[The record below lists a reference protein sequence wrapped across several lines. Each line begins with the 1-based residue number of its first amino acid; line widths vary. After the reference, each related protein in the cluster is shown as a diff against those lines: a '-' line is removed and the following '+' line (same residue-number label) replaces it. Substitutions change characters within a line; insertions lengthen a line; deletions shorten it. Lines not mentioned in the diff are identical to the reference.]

1 MPAILPKFARRVQT
15 YVPRRDCRL
24 ENVGFD
30 MIDIS
35 KSYQCSPLLWR
46 DLTESDFLGK
56 LRADVLETVLPEA
69 ERIDREDVY
78 PVSII
83 KALALHGYT
92 SLTLPKVWGGQS
104 ASYAKCAAVFE
115 EASYG
120 SAAVGISLI
129 TILQAQTLINQFG
142 ADSFKAAVLPEF
154 AQGLI
159 TAYALTEANHG
170 SDIRSLDTKA
180 RPGAGGWILNGKKSF
195 ITSGSAA
202 EAFIV
207 LAETE
212 AGGVSTFFVRR
223 SMPGVSTVNGPT
235 SGTFGLRNGPHV
247 DLLLDDVVLPQ
258 DHLIGVEGKGVR
270 QAVTTLDFSRTMA
283 GAISLGIARAAFDQ
297 ALAYAAQREAFDQK
311 VLGFQGIQ
319 WYFADLITQID
330 AARLLIYETCSAL
343 DAHRDI
349 ARYASEAKLAAS
361 QVATRAAECAIQICG
376 AYGVTEHAPFG
387 RYLRD
392 AKAYEIAGG
401 SSEILKNT
409 IGKHLQRFASQ
420 HLLGTSS

>member
-1 MPAILPKFARRVQT
+1 
-15 YVPRRDCRL
+15 
-24 ENVGFD
+24 
-30 MIDIS
+30 MIDIA
-35 KSYQCSPLLWR
+35 KSYECSPALWR
-46 DLTESDFLGK
+46 DRVDPAFLRE
-56 LRADVLETVLPEA
+56 LRRVVADTVLPEA
-69 ERIDREDVY
+69 EAIDRQDVY
-78 PVSII
+78 PVQII
-83 KALALHGYT
+83 KAMARRGYT
-92 SLTLPKVWGGQS
+92 SLTLPRQWGGG
-104 ASYAKCAAVFE
+104 ATSYGHCAAVFE

-142 ADSFKAAVLPEF
+142 AESLKAAVLPEF

-180 RPGAGGWILNGKKSF
+180 RRGAGGWTLDGRKSF

-202 EAFIV
+202 EAYIV
-207 LAETE
+207 LAETDH
-212 AGGVSTFFVRR
+212 GVSTFFVRR
-223 SMPGVSTVNGPT
+223 DMPGVSTFDGPT

-247 DLLLDDVVLPQ
+247 DLILDGVVVPD

-283 GAISLGIARAAFDQ
+283 GAISLGIARAAFDN
-297 ALAYAAQREAFDQK
+297 ALAYAAGREAFDQK

-319 WYFADLITQID
+319 WYFADLATRID
-330 AARLLIYETCSAL
+330 AARLLVYEACAAL
-343 DAHRDI
+343 DEHREI

-361 QVATRAAECAIQICG
+361 QVATRAAEQAIQICG
-376 AYGVTEHAPFG
+376 AYGVTERAPFG

-409 IGKHLQRFASQ
+409 IGKQLLAFAAHHLS
-420 HLLGTSS
+420 GTKT

>member
-1 MPAILPKFARRVQT
+1 
-15 YVPRRDCRL
+15 
-24 ENVGFD
+24 
-30 MIDIS
+30 MIDIA
-35 KSYQCSPLLWR
+35 KSYECSPALWR
-46 DLTESDFLGK
+46 DRVDPAFLRE
-56 LRADVLETVLPEA
+56 LRRVVADTVLPEA
-69 ERIDREDVY
+69 EAIDRQDVY
-78 PVSII
+78 PVQII
-83 KALALHGYT
+83 KAMARRGYT
-92 SLTLPKVWGGQS
+92 SLTLPRHWGGGA
-104 ASYAKCAAVFE
+104 ASYGHCAAVFE

-142 ADSFKAAVLPEF
+142 AESLKAAVLPEF

-180 RPGAGGWILNGKKSF
+180 RRGAGGWTLDGRKSF

-202 EAFIV
+202 EAYIV
-207 LAETE
+207 LAETDH
-212 AGGVSTFFVRR
+212 GVSTFFVRR
-223 SMPGVSTVNGPT
+223 DMPGVSTFDGPT

-247 DLLLDDVVLPQ
+247 DLILDGVVVPD

-283 GAISLGIARAAFDQ
+283 GAISLGIARAAFDN
-297 ALAYAAQREAFDQK
+297 ALAYAAGREAFDQK

-319 WYFADLITQID
+319 WYFADLATRID
-330 AARLLIYETCSAL
+330 AARLLVYEACVAL
-343 DAHRDI
+343 DEHREI

-361 QVATRAAECAIQICG
+361 QVATRAAEQAIQICG
-376 AYGVTEHAPFG
+376 AYGVTERAPFG

-409 IGKHLQRFASQ
+409 IGKQLLAFAAHHLS
-420 HLLGTSS
+420 GTKT

>member
-1 MPAILPKFARRVQT
+1 
-15 YVPRRDCRL
+15 
-24 ENVGFD
+24 
-30 MIDIS
+30 MIDIA
-35 KSYQCSPLLWR
+35 KSYQCSPALWR
-46 DLTESDFLGK
+46 DRVDPAFLRE
-56 LRADVLETVLPEA
+56 LRRVVADTVLPEA
-69 ERIDREDVY
+69 EAIDRQDVY
-78 PVSII
+78 PVQII
-83 KALALHGYT
+83 KAMARRGYT
-92 SLTLPKVWGGQS
+92 SLTLPRQWGGG
-104 ASYAKCAAVFE
+104 AAPYGHCAAVFE

-142 ADSFKAAVLPEF
+142 AESLKAAVLPEF

-180 RPGAGGWILNGKKSF
+180 RRGAGGWTLEGRKSF

-202 EAFIV
+202 EAYIV
-207 LAETE
+207 LAETDH
-212 AGGVSTFFVRR
+212 GVSTFFVRR
-223 SMPGVSTVNGPT
+223 DMPGVSTFDGPT

-247 DLLLDDVVLPQ
+247 DLILDGVVVPD

-283 GAISLGIARAAFDQ
+283 GAISLGIARAAFDN
-297 ALAYAAQREAFDQK
+297 ALAYAAGREAFDQK

-319 WYFADLITQID
+319 WYFADLATRID
-330 AARLLIYETCSAL
+330 AARLLVYEACVAL
-343 DAHRDI
+343 DEHREI

-361 QVATRAAECAIQICG
+361 QVATRAAEQAIQICG
-376 AYGVTEHAPFG
+376 AYGVTERAPFG

-409 IGKHLQRFASQ
+409 IGKQLLAFAAHHLS
-420 HLLGTSS
+420 GTKT

>member
-1 MPAILPKFARRVQT
+1 
-15 YVPRRDCRL
+15 
-24 ENVGFD
+24 
-30 MIDIS
+30 MIDIA
-35 KSYQCSPLLWR
+35 KSYQCSPALWR
-46 DLTESDFLGK
+46 DRVDPAFLRE
-56 LRADVLETVLPEA
+56 LRRMVADTVLPEA
-69 ERIDREDVY
+69 EAIDRQDVY
-78 PVSII
+78 PVQII
-83 KALALHGYT
+83 KAMARRGYT
-92 SLTLPKVWGGQS
+92 SLTLPRQWGGG
-104 ASYAKCAAVFE
+104 AAPYGHCAAVFE

-142 ADSFKAAVLPEF
+142 AESLKAAVLPEF

-180 RPGAGGWILNGKKSF
+180 RRGAGGWTLEGRKSF

-202 EAFIV
+202 EAYIV
-207 LAETE
+207 LAETDH
-212 AGGVSTFFVRR
+212 GVSTFFVRR
-223 SMPGVSTVNGPT
+223 DMPGVSTFDGPT

-247 DLLLDDVVLPQ
+247 DLILDGVVVPD

-283 GAISLGIARAAFDQ
+283 GAISLGIARAAFDN
-297 ALAYAAQREAFDQK
+297 ALAYAAGREAFDQK

-319 WYFADLITQID
+319 WYFADLATRID
-330 AARLLIYETCSAL
+330 AARLLVYEACVAL
-343 DAHRDI
+343 DEHREI

-361 QVATRAAECAIQICG
+361 QVATRAAEQAIQICG
-376 AYGVTEHAPFG
+376 AYGVTERAPFG

-409 IGKHLQRFASQ
+409 IGKQLLAFAAHHLS
-420 HLLGTSS
+420 GTKT